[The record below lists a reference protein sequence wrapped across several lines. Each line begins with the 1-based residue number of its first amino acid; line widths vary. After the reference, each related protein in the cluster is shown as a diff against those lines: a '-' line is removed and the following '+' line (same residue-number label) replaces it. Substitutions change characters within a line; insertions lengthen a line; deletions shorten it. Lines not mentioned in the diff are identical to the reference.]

1 MRRDYYLRMA
11 SLDIRVLG
19 QVSLSVDGA
28 PNEVSGVKPR
38 SVLAL
43 LVMNR
48 GRAVTVDSLS
58 EQVWDG
64 NPPASARASLQV
76 FVSGL
81 RKALRGPGAGSGLDG
96 LLVTSGSTYR
106 LDLEP
111 EQSDIGRFDSARR
124 RGAEL
129 AAAGRYDQASL
140 AFASALSEFRGDAVA
155 DLRGLQFADNFA
167 IGMAEERAA
176 VQSAMYDA
184 EIAAGRAA
192 SVIGELRRLVSEHPL
207 QEPLWGQLITA
218 LYVTGR
224 QADALEAARDL
235 RRTLAD
241 ELGADPT
248 PALVELEGKVLRQEQ
263 LAFTVA
269 RPAAQPGDGRA
280 FEKTETDVTIDGA
293 GPRGTLTA
301 EDGTEYP
308 VRGEVRLGRLPDN
321 DVSIDDTKVSREHA
335 VITGSVS
342 GFAVRDLQSSNGTY
356 VGERR
361 VAGQHPLSDGDELT
375 LGRTTFRFR
384 VIEE

>member
-1 MRRDYYLRMA
+1 MA
-11 SLDIRVLG
+11 SLDVRVLG

-64 NPPASARASLQV
+64 RPPASARASLQV

-81 RKALRGPGAGSGLDG
+81 RKALRGPGAGSGLDAQ
-96 LLVTSGSTYR
+96 LVTSGSTYR
-106 LDLEP
+106 LDLLP
-111 EQSDIGRFDSARR
+111 EQSDIGRFEAARR
-124 RGAEL
+124 RGTEL
-129 AAAGRYDQASL
+129 AAAARFDEAS
-140 AFASALSEFRGDAVA
+140 AMFAAALSEFRGDAVA

-192 SVIGELRRLVSEHPL
+192 SVIGELRRLVSENPL

-224 QADALEAARDL
+224 QADALEAAREL

-241 ELGADPT
+241 ELGADPA

-263 LAFTVA
+263 LASVPVA
-269 RPAAQPGDGRA
+269 PAAVPDGPA
-280 FEKTETDVTIDGA
+280 FDKTETDISVVVKR
-293 GPRGTLTA
+293 PRGVLVA
-301 EDGTEYP
+301 PDGTEHP
-308 VRGEVRLGRLPDN
+308 VHREVRLGRLPDN
-321 DVSIDDTKVSREHA
+321 DIPIDDAKVSREHA
-335 VITGSVS
+335 VITSSVS
-342 GFAVRDLQSSNGTY
+342 GFAVRDLHSSNGTY
-356 VGERR
+356 VGDRR
-361 VAGQHPLSDGDELT
+361 VAGQLPLSDGDRLT
-375 LGRTTFRFR
+375 LGRTTFEFR
-384 VIEE
+384 ALDG

>member
-1 MRRDYYLRMA
+1 MA

-81 RKALRGPGAGSGLDG
+81 RKALRGPGAGSGLDA

-111 EQSDIGRFDSARR
+111 DQSDVGRFDAARR

-129 AAAGRYDQASL
+129 AAAGRFDQASL
-140 AFASALSEFRGDAVA
+140 MFASALAEFRGDAVA

-184 EIAAGRAA
+184 EIAAGRAG
-192 SVIGELRRLVSEHPL
+192 SVIGDLRRLVSEHPL

-224 QADALEAARDL
+224 QADALEAAREL

-263 LAFTVA
+263 LAFAQV
-269 RPAAQPGDGRA
+269 RPAQPGTGRA
-280 FEKTETDVTIDGA
+280 FEKTETDAAADSS
-293 GPRGTLTA
+293 GPRGLLIA
-301 EDGTEYP
+301 SDGTEYP
-308 VRGEVRLGRLPDN
+308 VHGEIRLGRLPDN
-321 DVSIDDTKVSREHA
+321 DVSVDDTKVSREHA
-335 VITGSVS
+335 VITGAVS
-342 GFAVRDLQSSNGTY
+342 GFAVRDLMSSNGTF

-361 VAGQHPLSDGDELT
+361 VAGQMPLSDGDELT
-375 LGRTTFRFR
+375 LGRTTFTFR
-384 VIEE
+384 VIDED

>member
-1 MRRDYYLRMA
+1 M
-11 SLDIRVLG
+11 LDIRVLG

-81 RKALRGPGAGSGLDG
+81 RKALRGPAGSGLDAQ
-96 LLVTSGSTYR
+96 LVTSGSTYR

-111 EQSDIGRFDSARR
+111 DQSDVGRFDSARR

-129 AAAGRYDQASL
+129 AGAGRYDQASL
-140 AFASALSEFRGDAVA
+140 MFASALAEFRGDAVA

-184 EIAAGRAA
+184 EIAAGRAS
-192 SVIGELRRLVSEHPL
+192 SVIGDLRRLVSENPL

-218 LYVTGR
+218 LYLTGR
-224 QADALEAARDL
+224 QADALEASREL

-248 PALVELEGKVLRQEQ
+248 PALVDLEGKVLRQEP
-263 LAFTVA
+263 LAFA
-269 RPAAQPGDGRA
+269 PDRSAAQPGSGRA
-280 FEKTETDVTIDGA
+280 FEKTETDVGVPSA
-293 GPRGTLTA
+293 GPKGVLIGP
-301 EDGTEYP
+301 DGTEYP
-308 VRGEVRLGRLPDN
+308 VHGEVRLGRLPDN
-321 DVSIDDTKVSREHA
+321 DISLDDTKVSREHA
-335 VITGSVS
+335 VITGAVS
-342 GFAVRDLQSSNGTY
+342 GFAVRDLMSSNGTY

-361 VAGQHPLSDGDELT
+361 VSGQLPLSDGDRLT
-375 LGRTTFRFR
+375 MGRTTFQFR
-384 VIEE
+384 VVDEE

>member
-1 MRRDYYLRMA
+1 MA

-81 RKALRGPGAGSGLDG
+81 RKALRGPGAGSGLDA

-111 EQSDIGRFDSARR
+111 DQSDVGRFDAARR

-129 AAAGRYDQASL
+129 AGAGRYDQASL
-140 AFASALSEFRGDAVA
+140 MFASALAEFRGDAVA

-184 EIAAGRAA
+184 EIAAGRAS
-192 SVIGELRRLVSEHPL
+192 SVIGDLRRLVSEHPL

-218 LYVTGR
+218 LYVSGR
-224 QADALEAARDL
+224 QADALEASRDL

-248 PALVELEGKVLRQEQ
+248 PSLVELEGKVLRQES
-263 LAFTVA
+263 LAFAQV
-269 RPAAQPGDGRA
+269 RPAAQPGSSRA
-280 FEKTETDVTIDGA
+280 FEKTETDVSVPSV
-293 GPRGTLTA
+293 GPKGLLVA
-301 EDGTEYP
+301 PDGTEYP
-308 VRGEVRLGRLPDN
+308 VHGEVRLGRLPDN
-321 DVSIDDTKVSREHA
+321 DISLDDTKVSREHA
-335 VITGSVS
+335 VIAGAVS
-342 GFAVRDLQSSNGTY
+342 GFAVRDLMSSNGTF

-361 VAGQHPLSDGDELT
+361 VSGQMPLSDGDELT
-375 LGRTTFRFR
+375 LGRTTFQFR
-384 VIEE
+384 VIDEE

>member
-1 MRRDYYLRMA
+1 MA
-11 SLDIRVLG
+11 TLDIRVLG

-81 RKALRGPGAGSGLDG
+81 RKALRGPGAGSGLDA

-111 EQSDIGRFDSARR
+111 EQSDVGRFDSARR

-140 AFASALSEFRGDAVA
+140 MFASALAEFRGDAVA

-184 EIAAGRAA
+184 EIAAGRAG
-192 SVIGELRRLVSEHPL
+192 SVIGDLRRLVSEHPL

-224 QADALEAARDL
+224 QADALEAAREL

-248 PALVELEGKVLRQEQ
+248 PALVELEGKVLRQEPM
-263 LAFTVA
+263 AFAQA
-269 RPAAQPGDGRA
+269 RPQQASGRA
-280 FEKTETDVTIDGA
+280 FEKTETDAAAESV
-293 GPRGTLTA
+293 GPRGVLTA
-301 EDGTEYP
+301 PDGTEHE
-308 VRGEVRLGRLPDN
+308 VHGEVRLGRLPDN

-342 GFAVRDLQSSNGTY
+342 GFSVRDLQSSNGTF

-361 VAGQHPLSDGDELT
+361 VSGLLPLSDGDALT
-375 LGRTTFRFR
+375 LGRTTFHFR
-384 VIEE
+384 VVEE

>member
-1 MRRDYYLRMA
+1 MA

-81 RKALRGPGAGSGLDG
+81 RKALRGPGAGSGLDA

-111 EQSDIGRFDSARR
+111 DQSDVGRFDAARR

-129 AAAGRYDQASL
+129 AAAGRFDQASL
-140 AFASALSEFRGDAVA
+140 MFASALAEFRGDAVA

-167 IGMAEERAA
+167 VGMAEERAA

-184 EIAAGRAA
+184 EIAAGRAG
-192 SVIGELRRLVSEHPL
+192 SVIGDLRRLVSEHPL

-224 QADALEAARDL
+224 QADALEAAREL

-263 LAFTVA
+263 LAFAQV
-269 RPAAQPGDGRA
+269 RPVQPGTGRA
-280 FEKTETDVTIDGA
+280 FEKTETDAAADSS
-293 GPRGTLTA
+293 GPRGLLIA
-301 EDGTEYP
+301 SDGTEYP
-308 VRGEVRLGRLPDN
+308 VHGEIRLGRLPDN
-321 DVSIDDTKVSREHA
+321 DVSVDDTKVSREHA
-335 VITGSVS
+335 VITGAVS
-342 GFAVRDLQSSNGTY
+342 GFAVRDLMSSNGTF

-361 VAGQHPLSDGDELT
+361 VAGQMPLSDGDELT
-375 LGRTTFRFR
+375 LGRTTFTFR
-384 VIEE
+384 VLDED